1 MKKKTALDPGSN
13 YQDKNISNL
22 QSTETPRRKKKY
34 EEIKEREKKKHTSVT
49 YIQVNKQKPSTR
61 LLKSMKVDKTYAS
74 SCDLRSSAVLGAGCA
89 VETRAEPPNGQN

>member
-22 QSTETPRRKKKY
+22 QSTETPRRKKMRRNK
-34 EEIKEREKKKHTSVT
+34 REKHTSVT

-89 VETRAEPPNGQN
+89 VETRAEHPDGQN